1 MKAAMEEIERRQ
13 PTDLPRHMQKRE
25 RPRVPPPPPPLSS
38 SSSSTIMDSMR
49 SPQSTHQPL
58 SARTLTV
65 QKPPPSL
72 MVGVLDDV
80 LLYRSWVI
88 HWMSRLYHFHRHELS
103 AYAHDLVKF
112 LRDEALSVFKSE
124 FGYKVSIRHTD
135 EFVAFEIREDR
146 DAAVVS
152 EQSNGSSNNDTSSNR
167 GRGIA
172 PQDLTRSGRGFTFTS
187 ATSSMRRPRAATDES
202 KEEGCGDG
210 RPVRER
216 RGGFVLYF
224 PASEEEGDLETERR
238 RSLSSSMMQSQRR
251 RKEPQYVVLLRGNDD
266 LMRWACAWLQRRFQ
280 CVVSTQVVRISPA
293 NLKWLARNWVVD
305 SLSKESKENNQE
317 EPTGVDEERPS
328 KPPLLLKYRNPD
340 AKSLVRKYTLTVP
353 WATLRRLCE
362 QAKESLK
369 VPNAIPEVITLTEE
383 LYFESLP
390 MNMSSFELES
400 FDMADVTVDQHG
412 QIVHMTFLA
421 HLHAQTEQR
430 REHREVFIVAILRES
445 AGDNVTPSPS

>member
-1 MKAAMEEIERRQ
+1 MEEIERRQ
-13 PTDLPRHMQKRE
+13 PIDLPRHMQKRE

-38 SSSSTIMDSMR
+38 SSSVVMR
-49 SPQSTHQPL
+49 SPPRPQGTHQPP
-58 SARTLTV
+58 SARALMP
-65 QKPPPSL
+65 QKPPL
-72 MVGVLDDV
+72 TVGVLDDV
-80 LLYRSWVI
+80 LLYRSWAI

-103 AYAHDLVKF
+103 AYAHDLIKF
-112 LRDEALSVFKSE
+112 LRDEALSAFKSE

-146 DAAVVS
+146 DAA
-152 EQSNGSSNNDTSSNR
+152 EQSNGNSSNR
-167 GRGIA
+167 DRGIA
-172 PQDLTRSGRGFTFTS
+172 LQDLTRSGRGFTFTS
-187 ATSSMRRPRAATDES
+187 GATSSMRTPRTTTEES
-202 KEEGCGDG
+202 KEEAGGDG
-210 RPVRER
+210 GSVRER

-238 RSLSSSMMQSQRR
+238 RSLSSSMTQSQRR

-280 CVVSTQVVRISPA
+280 CVVSTQVVRISPV

-317 EPTGVDEERPS
+317 ELTGVDEERSS

-340 AKSLVRKYTLTVP
+340 PKSLVRKYTFTVP

-362 QAKESLK
+362 QARETLK
-369 VPNAIPEVITLTEE
+369 APNAIPEVITLAEE

-390 MNMSSFELES
+390 MNMASFELES
-400 FDMADVTVDQHG
+400 FGMADVTVDQHG
-412 QIVHMTFLA
+412 QIVFHNMALVHSILHGLAELLMLQNTPGPSKPVMTL
-421 HLHAQTEQR
+421 
-430 REHREVFIVAILRES
+430 
-445 AGDNVTPSPS
+445 